1 MPTQPAIS
9 LETDNLANQEM
20 VLNFGPQH
28 PSTHGVLRVLIK
40 LDGEYV
46 SSAQLHYGYLHRGIE
61 KLAES
66 KTYDQFVPV
75 VDRLDYLTSFSNECA
90 YVMAVEKLLG
100 VEVPLRAQYI
110 RVIMVELNRIAS
122 HLLWLGALG
131 IDLGAITP
139 VMYTLRER
147 EVITDLMEMVSG
159 ARLTFNFFRI
169 GGVKQ
174 DLPDNFRDTA
184 RRYLEGEYFQKIKD
198 YDVLLRNNRIFLART
213 KGVGIVSPEMALNYG
228 LSGPSL
234 RGSGI
239 PFDLRKNQPYLV
251 YDQLDFDIPTGEVG
265 DVYDRYLVRV
275 EELRQSAR
283 IVLQA
288 LEKMPE
294 GDIVSGDSRVFRGRK
309 DKIFNNMESL
319 IQYCYVA
326 MEGISVPRGEAYT
339 KIEGPRGEVGF
350 HIISEGGSMP
360 YRMFMRMPTF
370 INLTIVQKLIC
381 GRLLADLPAIL
392 GSFDL
397 VMGEVDK

>member
-1 MPTQPAIS
+1 M
-9 LETDNLANQEM
+9 DNLTNQEM

-28 PSTHGVLRVLIK
+28 PSTHGVLRVLVK

-90 YVMAVEKLLG
+90 YVMAVEKMLG

-110 RVIMVELNRIAS
+110 RVILVELNRIAS

-131 IDLGAITP
+131 LDLGAITP

-147 EVITDLMEMVSG
+147 ETVTDLMEMVSG

-174 DLPDNFRDTA
+174 DLPAGFKETA
-184 RRYLEGEYFQKIKD
+184 RRYLENEYFQKIKD
-198 YDVLLRNNRIFLART
+198 YDVLLKNNRIFLART
-213 KGVGIVSPEMALNYG
+213 KDIGIVSPEMAHNYG
-228 LSGPSL
+228 LTGPSL
-234 RGSGI
+234 RGSGV

-265 DVYDRYLVRV
+265 DVYDRYMVRI

-339 KIEGPRGEVGF
+339 KIEGPRGEIGF
-350 HIISEGGSMP
+350 YIISEGNSMP
-360 YRMFMRMPTF
+360 YRMFLRMPTF
-370 INLTIVQKLIC
+370 VNLTIVQKLIC